1 MKEAVEDPI
10 CIIGYIEAGHGTRGK
25 QRWLTTDEDLMDMYS
40 HYSSRGEILLWTYSP
55 QNTATSSASVTTS
68 KKRPHSEEGR
78 PSPECSATKAP
89 RTTKFELHQKKMDEL
104 EVIYETLQDNHRELY
119 TAEQL
124 RAWAHLIQMKK
135 HDSYEEP
142 PNKPFFR
149 NSRKTKPSTP
159 PSEKLSDSNLTISPG
174 KHVLMQGQ
182 LIDQIS
188 KLHDLLERGAIS
200 KVQYD
205 KLQEKIMVDIEH
217 F

>member
-1 MKEAVEDPI
+1 
-10 CIIGYIEAGHGTRGK
+10 
-25 QRWLTTDEDLMDMYS
+25 
-40 HYSSRGEILLWTYSP
+40 
-55 QNTATSSASVTTS
+55 
-68 KKRPHSEEGR
+68 
-78 PSPECSATKAP
+78 
-89 RTTKFELHQKKMDEL
+89 MDEL
-104 EVIYETLQDNHRELY
+104 EV
-119 TAEQL
+119 
-124 RAWAHLIQMKK
+124 IQMKK

-159 PSEKLSDSNLTISPG
+159 PSEKSSDSNLTISPG

-205 KLQEKIMVDIEH
+205 NYRRKSWLVLNISNLKATTYSTHAGNPFSGTWKLLIS
-217 F
+217 